1 MVYLVVS
8 SQAHSGRKPIP
19 HRETCMRFGVFS
31 FLFAD
36 SNSIAHLTTVHFTEP
51 TCSAASSEAEA
62 LPNLL
67 LGASQQA
74 SHQRRFEWRAMV
86 HQPVWI
92 LKLFVMGRNVGESRS
107 AATGFQNLVLM
118 RQGMKKSD
126 AMMCDL

>member
-36 SNSIAHLTTVHFTEP
+36 SNSIAHLTILYILQNPLVLLQ
-51 TCSAASSEAEA
+51 AAKQR
-62 LPNLL
+62 LCLICCWGP
-67 LGASQQA
+67 A